1 MEDHDSVRTLVRVV
15 LVEDDPL
22 LLCSFADSLRELGY
36 DVRETTDPAEA
47 LGWIERDGADALFT
61 DINMPGMDGRDLAV
75 KARHSTPKLR
85 IVFAT
90 GYSVAKV
97 PDLAHA
103 RYLRKPFAP
112 EDMQKALEGARVP
125 IGTV

>member
-1 MEDHDSVRTLVRVV
+1 MDSNDSTRTLRRVV

-47 LGWIERDGADALFT
+47 LRWIERDGADALFT
-61 DINMPGMDGRDLAV
+61 DINMPGMDGRDLAAQ
-75 KARHSTPKLR
+75 ARRSVPKLR
-85 IVFAT
+85 VVFAT

-97 PDLAHA
+97 PDLDDA

-112 EDMQKALEGARVP
+112 EDMQKALEGAQQAV
-125 IGTV
+125 GTV

>member
-1 MEDHDSVRTLVRVV
+1 MEIADSAHALVRVV

-47 LGWIERDGADALFT
+47 LRWIERDGADALFT
-61 DINMPGMDGRDLAV
+61 DINMPGMDGRDLAA
-75 KARHSTPKLR
+75 KARRSAPKLR
-85 IVFAT
+85 VVFAT

-97 PDLAHA
+97 PDLDDA

-112 EDMQKALEGARVP
+112 EDMRKALEDAQAP